1 MENFINILDDLPGV
15 SFEETYQGKSG
26 YKNAYDGGTINIRG
40 VDGNRVLMMIDG
52 IRLPEVYSYGDY
64 YLLGRS
70 NYINFESLKAVE
82 VFKGPASSLYGSDAL
97 GGLIYFRSLE
107 PGDLFVDVGANIGS
121 YSILAGSCEGVNV
134 LAFEPVPSTFS
145 WLEKNISINT
155 LDNKVKAMNFGLA
168 EKNGTVHFSSNL
180 DVRNHV
186 LLENKEN
193 LPSIEINVLTLDNVL
208 EGKSPTIIKIDVEGF
223 ETHALIGAK
232 DVINNPSLIAV
243 IIETNGGG
251 ERYGKKDNEIH
262 KLLTSKGFNSF
273 EYDPLKRK
281 LKPLQERHRKS
292 SNTLY
297 LKQLDEITRRVSR
310 NNKFILGTGQKI

>member
-1 MENFINILDDLPGV
+1 MLIKFFRLLKFVWSHPLNKNKLIASLWRIISWQIVSRILNVPLMLPFVNRTHLIASHGMIGATGDWYCGLREY
-15 SFEETYQGKSG
+15 EEMGFLLH
-26 YKNAYDGGTINIRG
+26 
-40 VDGNRVLMMIDG
+40 VLQ
-52 IRLPEVYSYGDY
+52 
-64 YLLGRS
+64 
-70 NYINFESLKAVE
+70 
-82 VFKGPASSLYGSDAL
+82 
-97 GGLIYFRSLE
+97 

-134 LAFEPVPSTFS
+134 LALEPVPSTFS

-155 LDNKVKAMNFGLA
+155 LGDKVKAMNIGLA
-168 EKNGTVHFSSNL
+168 EKNGTVNISSSL

-193 LPSIEINVLTLDNVL
+193 LSSIEINVLTLDNVL
-208 EGKSPTIIKIDVEGF
+208 REKNPTIIKIDVEGF
-223 ETHALIGAK
+223 ETHVLIGAK

-251 ERYGKKDNEIH
+251 ERYGKKDDEIH

-281 LKPLQERHRKS
+281 LKPLQERQRKT

-297 LKQLDEITRRVSR
+297 LKQLDEITRRISR
-310 NNKFILGTGQKI
+310 NNTYILGTGQKI

>member
-1 MENFINILDDLPGV
+1 MLNKVFRLLKFVWCHPLNKNNRIASFWRIISWQIVSRILNVPVMLPFVNRTHLIASHGMIGATGDWYCGLREY
-15 SFEETYQGKSG
+15 EEMGFLLH
-26 YKNAYDGGTINIRG
+26 
-40 VDGNRVLMMIDG
+40 VLQ
-52 IRLPEVYSYGDY
+52 
-64 YLLGRS
+64 
-70 NYINFESLKAVE
+70 
-82 VFKGPASSLYGSDAL
+82 
-97 GGLIYFRSLE
+97 

-121 YSILAGSCEGVNV
+121 YSILAGSCDGVNV
-134 LAFEPVPSTFS
+134 LAFEPAPSTFS
-145 WLEKNISINT
+145 WLEKNISIND
-155 LDNKVKAMNFGLA
+155 LGDKVKAMNFGLA
-168 EKNGTVHFSSNL
+168 DKKGTVNFSSNL

-281 LKPLQERHRKS
+281 LKPLQERHRKT

>member
-1 MENFINILDDLPGV
+1 MLKKFFLLFKFIWFHPLNKKNRLGAIWRVMSWQIV
-15 SFEETYQGKSG
+15 SKIFNSPVLIPFVNGTYLI
-26 YKNAYDGGTINIRG
+26 ATRGTIGATGEWYCGLREYEDMG
-40 VDGNRVLMMIDG
+40 F
-52 IRLPEVYSYGDY
+52 
-64 YLLGRS
+64 LLH
-70 NYINFESLKAVE
+70 V
-82 VFKGPASSLYGSDAL
+82 
-97 GGLIYFRSLE
+97 LE

-134 LAFEPVPSTFS
+134 LAFEPVPKTFS

-155 LDNKVKAMNFGLA
+155 LDDKVKAMNFGLA

-186 LLENKEN
+186 LLENIEN
-193 LPSIEINVLTLDNVL
+193 LPSIEINVATLDNVL
-208 EGKSPTIIKIDVEGF
+208 EGKNPTIIKIDVEGF
-223 ETHALIGAK
+223 ETHTLIGAK

-251 ERYGKKDNEIH
+251 ERYGKKDDEIH
-262 KLLTSKGFNSF
+262 KLLSSKGFNSF
-273 EYDPLKRK
+273 EYDPFKRK
-281 LKPLQERHRKS
+281 LKPLTGRYKKK

-310 NNKFILGTGQKI
+310 NKTYTLGTGQKI